1 MILACKVVCK
11 DVNMDVGEEM
21 FSSVLG
27 GTLDLLKVL
36 ELITFSLSFIDL
48 FGIYFDKHGTL
59 FSLMQFSW
67 MLIVIVSSYFLKFAM
82 DA

>member
-36 ELITFSLSFIDL
+36 ELINFSLSFIDL
-48 FGIYFDKHGTL
+48 FWNIFR
-59 FSLMQFSW
+59 
-67 MLIVIVSSYFLKFAM
+67 
-82 DA
+82 